1 MRRPLGTIVLVL
13 SASGYPLTQAAIRRW
28 GVQGQVLVET
38 VCAGLVIRDAAM
50 IAAGAPRRLRRVP
63 ALLLWLELGAGA
75 VATVS
80 GLQTLS
86 GASSADRSSVRQR
99 TCESVRRAA
108 VAILFSLHTIR
119 FEIYLR
125 PDRGRR
131 APAA

>member
-1 MRRPLGTIVLVL
+1 MRRPLGTIVLGL
-13 SASGYPLTQAAIRRW
+13 SASGYPLTQAVIRRW
-28 GVQGQVLVET
+28 GTPGQVLVET

-99 TCESVRRAA
+99 ACESVRRAA

-125 PDRGRR
+125 PDQGRR
-131 APAA
+131 AATA

>member
-1 MRRPLGTIVLVL
+1 MRRALGTIVLVL

-99 TCESVRRAA
+99 AYESVRRAA
-108 VAILFSLHTIR
+108 AAILFGLHTIR

>member
-50 IAAGAPRRLRRVP
+50 IVAGAPRRLRRVP